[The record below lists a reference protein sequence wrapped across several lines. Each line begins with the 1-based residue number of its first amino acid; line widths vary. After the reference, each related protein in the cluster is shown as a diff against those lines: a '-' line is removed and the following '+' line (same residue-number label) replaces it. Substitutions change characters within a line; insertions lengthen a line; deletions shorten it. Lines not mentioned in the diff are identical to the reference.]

1 MNLAVVGLGSNIDPK
16 RHIQRGKELVAATFK
31 VLKFSHFLITKPQN
45 NPQQAEFINGGALI
59 KTPMSFLELKETLKG
74 IEMQMGRTAEMHNN
88 KPRVIDLD
96 IHAWNGEIVDP
107 LFYQWEFLRTIVLEL
122 VPDLRYDHGKVV

>member
-1 MNLAVVGLGSNIDPK
+1 MNLAVVGLGSNIDPE
-16 RHIQRGKELVAATFK
+16 RNMQRGKELVASTFN

-45 NPQQAEFINGGALI
+45 NLQQAEFINGGALI
-59 KTPMSFLELKETLKG
+59 MTPMSFLELKETLKG

-107 LFYQWEFLRTIVLEL
+107 HFYQWEFLRMIILEL

>member
-1 MNLAVVGLGSNIDPK
+1 MNLAVVGLGSNIDPE
-16 RHIQRGKELVAATFK
+16 RHMQRGKELVASTFN

-45 NPQQAEFINGGALI
+45 NLQQAEFINGGALI
-59 KTPMSFLELKETLKG
+59 MTPMSFLELKETLKG

-107 LFYQWEFLRTIVLEL
+107 HFYQWEFLRMIILEL